1 MKSKKKVDK
10 TVRRSVALPRS
21 LVGEVV
27 IAAPAELK
35 NNFNRLV
42 IIALEEFVAQRRKQD
57 FAIAMAEMASDS
69 AIKKESELIVQEF
82 HISEGDG
89 L

>member
-1 MKSKKKVDK
+1 MKSKKRVDK

-35 NNFNRLV
+35 KNFNRLV
-42 IIALEEFVAQRRKQD
+42 IIALEEFVAQRRKQG
-57 FAIAMAEMASDS
+57 FAIAMAEMAADS
-69 AIKKESELIVQEF
+69 AIQKESELIVQQF
-82 HISEGDG
+82 RNSESDG